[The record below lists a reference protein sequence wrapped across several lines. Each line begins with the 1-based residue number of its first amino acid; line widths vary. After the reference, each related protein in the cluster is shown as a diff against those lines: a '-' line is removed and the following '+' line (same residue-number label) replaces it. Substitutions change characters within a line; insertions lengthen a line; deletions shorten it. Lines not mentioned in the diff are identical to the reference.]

1 MSEPHAMLPSANHDE
16 LAEQL
21 FVRDLKVYLTEAIE
35 PHFRERAE
43 ALDPGPASNAR
54 IETVY
59 ERLHED
65 ETFRA
70 WAMLRRTSQ
79 DMLWAEIA
87 DSVHRQAGDL
97 TEAAS
102 AAPQL
107 GSLTLDPEFEQPA
120 YLAAGDVHLM
130 PGGYV
135 HDTGD
140 VTQGAIM
147 DRGGAVYMLGRNG
160 GLMNDVRGH
169 TLVSHLYT
177 LYPDFAP
184 ADILELGCGIG
195 ASLVPVAKAF
205 PDARVHGVDVGGSM
219 LRYALARANHLG
231 AAVHLSQDNA
241 ERTRFPDESFDLVF
255 SCVLLHET
263 SPDAISRIMEESYR
277 LLKPGG
283 IVAHLEVPQRYES
296 MDLWG
301 KIRGEIE
308 ADYNNEP
315 NWKAAISA
323 DYGPLLASVGFK
335 DVAVGYQAATGNPVR
350 GEGRFTHQS
359 EGVFRS
365 WFVASAR
372 K

>member
-1 MSEPHAMLPSANHDE
+1 MTDAHPMLPSTNHDE
-16 LAEQL
+16 MAEQL
-21 FVRDLKVYLTEAIE
+21 FVRDFKVYLGEAIE
-35 PHFRERAE
+35 PLFRERAA
-43 ALDPGPASNAR
+43 ALDPGPTSNAR
-54 IETVY
+54 VETVY

-65 ETFRA
+65 EGFRA

-87 DSVHRQAGDL
+87 DSVARQSPQLNTLAEG
-97 TEAAS
+97 
-102 AAPQL
+102 APQL
-107 GSLTLDPEFEQPA
+107 GSLTIDPDFVQPP

-135 HDTGD
+135 HDAGD
-140 VTQGAIM
+140 VSQGAIM

-177 LYPDFAP
+177 LYPDFEP
-184 ADILELGCGIG
+184 TKILEMGCGVG
-195 ASLVPVAKAF
+195 ASLVPVARAF
-205 PDARVHGVDVGGSM
+205 PDAEAHGVDVGGSM
-219 LRYALARANHLG
+219 LRYALARARHLG
-231 AAVHLSQDNA
+231 VAVHLAQGNA
-241 ERTRFPDESFDLVF
+241 EQTDFADGSFDLVF
-255 SCVLLHET
+255 SAVLLHET
-263 SPDAISRIMEESYR
+263 SPEAIERIMAESHR

-283 IVAHLEVPQRYES
+283 IVAHLEVPQRYDQ

-323 DYGPLLASVGFK
+323 DYAALLRGVGFT
-335 DVAVGYQAATGNPVR
+335 DVAVGYQSATGKPVR
-350 GEGRFTHQS
+350 GEGRFSDRS

-365 WFVASAR
+365 WFIASAR

>member
-1 MSEPHAMLPSANHDE
+1 MPQDHRMLPAASHDE
-16 LAEQL
+16 AAGQL

-35 PHFRERAE
+35 PWFRDRAE
-43 ALDPGPASNAR
+43 ALDPGPASNSR
-54 IETVY
+54 VETVY

-65 ETFRA
+65 EDFRA

-79 DMLWAEIA
+79 DMLWAGVA
-87 DSVHRQAGDL
+87 DSVERQA
-97 TEAAS
+97 EALNAR
-102 AAPQL
+102 ADEAPAI
-107 GSLTLDPEFEQPA
+107 GSLTLDPDFVQPP

-130 PGGYV
+130 PGGYA
-135 HDTGD
+135 HDRGG
-140 VTQGAIM
+140 VEQGAIM

-177 LYPDFAP
+177 LYPDFRP
-184 ADILELGCGIG
+184 GRVLELGCGVG
-195 ASLVPVAKAF
+195 ASLIPVATAF
-205 PDARVHGVDVGGSM
+205 PEAEIHGVDVGASM
-219 LRYALARANHLG
+219 LRYALARARHLG
-231 AAVHLSQDNA
+231 ATVHLAQDNA

-263 SPDAISRIMEESYR
+263 SPDAIGRIMQESYR

-283 IVAHLEVPQRYES
+283 IVAHLEVPQRYDQ

-323 DYGPLLASVGFK
+323 DHAALLKTAGFR
-335 DVAVGYQAATGNPVR
+335 DISVGYQSATGNPVP
-350 GEGRFTHQS
+350 GEGRFSDRS
-359 EGVFRS
+359 EGVFRC
-365 WFVASAR
+365 WFIASAR